1 MRYILFLLFFNS
13 VLSQQKLLN
22 NEVIW
27 NFEFEQKAY
36 KSIYHYKAKNYYSTI
51 EIDRDQKKSKIVLRA
66 YETGEIVDVILDSSS
81 SASIPFFSDY
91 FFSSNEK
98 KIILETNSYPLYRRS
113 KLAEYYIY
121 DIERDEISYVFNG
134 LIQEPFFSPDGEKVA
149 FVYNRNLYVKF
160 LKMNVIKQVTFSGN

>member
-1 MRYILFLLFFNS
+1 MRYILFLFFFNS

-27 NFEFEQKAY
+27 NFELEQKTY
-36 KSIYHYKAKNYYSTI
+36 KSIHHYKTKNYYSTI

-81 SASIPFFSDY
+81 SAKIPFFTDY

-121 DIERDEISYVFNG
+121 DIALDEINYVFNG
-134 LIQEPFFSPDGEKVA
+134 LIQEPFFSLPM
-149 FVYNRNLYVKF
+149 VKKLHLF
-160 LKMNVIKQVTFSGN
+160 ITEIYMSNF